1 MTMLEMALIAAGLSM
16 DIFAWTAC
24 RSTLF
29 SNIGKKKLLSFI
41 GAFGIWEVISISLGF
56 YVAKLLRM
64 TNLLDHSEGFLKL
77 IAVVIFFALAIRM
90 LLLAMGKELIDE
102 HRQDEVQFLHLMKD
116 TSVIAA
122 RTFLVGLAVS
132 LCNTGVVQQYAL
144 LLVLGILMA
153 IAGLYAGYTY
163 GFQIKNKAYFAGFL
177 CLLAADVEVMIRFL
191 LRLNAV

>member
-1 MTMLEMALIAAGLSM
+1 MTILEMALIAAGLSM

-29 SNIGKKKLLSFI
+29 SNVGRKKLFSFI
-41 GAFGIWEVISISLGF
+41 GAFGIWELISISLGF

-64 TNLLDHSEGFLKL
+64 TKLLDHSEGFIKL
-77 IAVVIFFALAIRM
+77 IAVVIFFALAVRM

-102 HRQDEVQFLHLMKD
+102 RRQDEVQFLPLMKD

-132 LCNTGVVQQYAL
+132 LCNTGVIQQYAL
-144 LLVLGILMA
+144 LLLLGVLMA
-153 IAGLYAGYTY
+153 VAGLYAGYTY
-163 GFQIKNKAYFAGFL
+163 GFQIKSKAYFAGFL
-177 CLLAADVEVMIRFL
+177 CLLITDVEFIVRFL
-191 LRLNAV
+191 VS

>member
-1 MTMLEMALIAAGLSM
+1 MTVLEMALIAAGLSM

-29 SNIGKKKLLSFI
+29 SNVGRKKLFSFI
-41 GAFGIWEVISISLGF
+41 GAFGIWELISISLGF

-64 TNLLDHSEGFLKL
+64 TKLLDHSEGFIKL
-77 IAVVIFFALAIRM
+77 IAVVIFFALAVRM

-102 HRQDEVQFLHLMKD
+102 RRQDEVQFLSLMKD

-132 LCNTGVVQQYAL
+132 LCNTGVIQQYAL
-144 LLVLGILMA
+144 LLLLGVLMA
-153 IAGLYAGYTY
+153 VAGLYAGYTY
-163 GFQIKNKAYFAGFL
+163 GFQIKSKAYFAGFL
-177 CLLAADVEVMIRFL
+177 CLLAADVEFIVRFL
-191 LRLNAV
+191 VA

>member
-1 MTMLEMALIAAGLSM
+1 MTILEMALIAAGLSM

-29 SNIGKKKLLSFI
+29 SNVGRKKLFSFI
-41 GAFGIWEVISISLGF
+41 GAFGIWELISISLGF

-64 TNLLDHSEGFLKL
+64 TKLLDHSEGFIKL
-77 IAVVIFFALAIRM
+77 IAVVIFFALAVRL

-102 HRQDEVQFLHLMKD
+102 RRQDEVQFLSLMKD

-132 LCNTGVVQQYAL
+132 LCNTGVIQQYAL
-144 LLVLGILMA
+144 LLLLGVLMA
-153 IAGLYAGYTY
+153 VAGLYAGYTY
-163 GFQIKNKAYFAGFL
+163 GFQIKSKAYFAGFL
-177 CLLAADVEVMIRFL
+177 CLLAADVEFIVRFL
-191 LRLNAV
+191 VA

>member
-1 MTMLEMALIAAGLSM
+1 MTILEMALIAAGLSM

-29 SNIGKKKLLSFI
+29 SNIGRKKLFSFI
-41 GAFGIWEVISISLGF
+41 GAFGIWELVSISLGF

-64 TNLLDHSEGFLKL
+64 TKLLDHSEGFLKL
-77 IAVVIFFALAIRM
+77 ITVVIFFALAVRM

-102 HRQDEVQFLHLMKD
+102 RRQDEVQFLPLMKD

-132 LCNTGVVQQYAL
+132 LCNTGVIQQYAL
-144 LLVLGILMA
+144 LLLLGVLMA
-153 IAGLYAGYTY
+153 VAGLYAGYTY
-163 GFQIKNKAYFAGFL
+163 GFQIKSKAYFAGFL
-177 CLLAADVEVMIRFL
+177 CLLTTDVEFIVRFL
-191 LRLNAV
+191 VS

>member
-1 MTMLEMALIAAGLSM
+1 MTILEMALIAAGLSM

-29 SNIGKKKLLSFI
+29 SNVGRKKLFSFI
-41 GAFGIWEVISISLGF
+41 GAFGIWELISISLGF

-64 TNLLDHSEGFLKL
+64 TKLLDHSEGFIKL
-77 IAVVIFFALAIRM
+77 IAVVIFFALAVRM

-102 HRQDEVQFLHLMKD
+102 RRQDEVQFLSLMKD

-132 LCNTGVVQQYAL
+132 LCNTGVIQQYAL
-144 LLVLGILMA
+144 LLLLGVLMA
-153 IAGLYAGYTY
+153 VAGLYAGYTY
-163 GFQIKNKAYFAGFL
+163 GFQIKSKAYFAGFL
-177 CLLAADVEVMIRFL
+177 CLLTADVEFIVRFL
-191 LRLNAV
+191 VA

>member
-1 MTMLEMALIAAGLSM
+1 MTILEMALIAAGLSM

-29 SNIGKKKLLSFI
+29 SNVGRKKLFSFI
-41 GAFGIWEVISISLGF
+41 GAFGIWELISISLGF

-64 TNLLDHSEGFLKL
+64 TKLLDHSEGFIKL
-77 IAVVIFFALAIRM
+77 IAVVIFFALAVRM

-102 HRQDEVQFLHLMKD
+102 RRQDEVQFLSLMKN

-132 LCNTGVVQQYAL
+132 LCNTGVIQQYAL
-144 LLVLGILMA
+144 LLLLGVLMA
-153 IAGLYAGYTY
+153 VAGLYAGYTY
-163 GFQIKNKAYFAGFL
+163 GFQIKSKAYFAGFL
-177 CLLAADVEVMIRFL
+177 CLLAADVEFIVRFL
-191 LRLNAV
+191 VA

>member
-1 MTMLEMALIAAGLSM
+1 MTILEMALIAAGLSM

-29 SNIGKKKLLSFI
+29 SNVGRKKLFSFI
-41 GAFGIWEVISISLGF
+41 GVFGIWELISISLGF

-64 TNLLDHSEGFLKL
+64 TKLLDHSEGFIKL
-77 IAVVIFFALAIRM
+77 IAVVIFFALAVRM

-102 HRQDEVQFLHLMKD
+102 RRQDEVQFLSLMKD

-132 LCNTGVVQQYAL
+132 LCNTGVIQQYAL
-144 LLVLGILMA
+144 LLLLGVLMA
-153 IAGLYAGYTY
+153 VAGLYAGYTY
-163 GFQIKNKAYFAGFL
+163 GFQIKSKAYFAGFL
-177 CLLAADVEVMIRFL
+177 CLLAADVEFIVRFL
-191 LRLNAV
+191 VA

>member
-1 MTMLEMALIAAGLSM
+1 MTILEMALIAAGLSM

-29 SNIGKKKLLSFI
+29 SNIGRKKLFSFI
-41 GAFGIWEVISISLGF
+41 GAFGIWELISISLGF

-64 TNLLDHSEGFLKL
+64 TKLLDHSEGFLKL
-77 IAVVIFFALAIRM
+77 IAVVIFFVLAVRM

-102 HRQDEVQFLHLMKD
+102 RRQDEVQFLPLMKD

-144 LLVLGILMA
+144 LLLLAVLMA
-153 IAGLYAGYTY
+153 VAGLYAGYTY
-163 GFQIKNKAYFAGFL
+163 GFQIKSKAYFAGFL
-177 CLLAADVEVMIRFL
+177 SLLITDVEFIVRFL
-191 LRLNAV
+191 VS

>member
-1 MTMLEMALIAAGLSM
+1 MTILEMALIAAGLSM

-29 SNIGKKKLLSFI
+29 SNVGRKKLFSFI
-41 GAFGIWEVISISLGF
+41 GAFGIWELISISLGF

-64 TNLLDHSEGFLKL
+64 TKLLDHSEGFIKL
-77 IAVVIFFALAIRM
+77 IAVVIFFALAVRM

-102 HRQDEVQFLHLMKD
+102 RRQDEVQFLSLMKD

-132 LCNTGVVQQYAL
+132 LCNIGVIQQYAL
-144 LLVLGILMA
+144 LLLLGVLMA
-153 IAGLYAGYTY
+153 VAGLYAGYTY
-163 GFQIKNKAYFAGFL
+163 GFQIKSKAYFAGFL
-177 CLLAADVEVMIRFL
+177 CLLAADVEFIVRFL
-191 LRLNAV
+191 VA

>member
-1 MTMLEMALIAAGLSM
+1 MTILEMALIAAGLSM

-29 SNIGKKKLLSFI
+29 SNVGRKKLFSFI
-41 GAFGIWEVISISLGF
+41 GAFGIWELISISLGF

-64 TNLLDHSEGFLKL
+64 TKLLDHSEGFIKL
-77 IAVVIFFALAIRM
+77 IAVVIFFALAVRM

-102 HRQDEVQFLHLMKD
+102 RRQDEVQFLSLMKD

-132 LCNTGVVQQYAL
+132 LCNTGVIQQYAL
-144 LLVLGILMA
+144 LLLLGVLMA
-153 IAGLYAGYTY
+153 VAGLYACYTY
-163 GFQIKNKAYFAGFL
+163 GFQIKSKAYFAGFL
-177 CLLAADVEVMIRFL
+177 CLLAADVEFIVRFL
-191 LRLNAV
+191 VA

>member
-1 MTMLEMALIAAGLSM
+1 MTILEMALIAAGLSM

-29 SNIGKKKLLSFI
+29 SNIGRKKLFSFI
-41 GAFGIWEVISISLGF
+41 GAFGIWELVSISLGF

-64 TNLLDHSEGFLKL
+64 TKLLDHSEGFLKL
-77 IAVVIFFALAIRM
+77 ITVVIFFALAVRM

-102 HRQDEVQFLHLMKD
+102 RRQDEVQFLPLMKD

-132 LCNTGVVQQYAL
+132 LCNTGVIQQYAL
-144 LLVLGILMA
+144 LLLLAVLMA
-153 IAGLYAGYTY
+153 VAGLYAGYTY
-163 GFQIKNKAYFAGFL
+163 GFQIKSKAYFAGFL
-177 CLLAADVEVMIRFL
+177 CLLITDVEFIVRFL
-191 LRLNAV
+191 VS

>member
-1 MTMLEMALIAAGLSM
+1 MTILEMALIAAGLSM

-29 SNIGKKKLLSFI
+29 SNIGRKKLFSFI
-41 GAFGIWEVISISLGF
+41 GAFGIWELVSISLGF

-64 TNLLDHSEGFLKL
+64 TKLLDHSEGFLKL
-77 IAVVIFFALAIRM
+77 ITVVIFFALAVRM

-102 HRQDEVQFLHLMKD
+102 RRQDEVKFLPLMKD

-132 LCNTGVVQQYAL
+132 LCNTGVIQQYAL
-144 LLVLGILMA
+144 LLLLGVLMA
-153 IAGLYAGYTY
+153 VAGLYAGYTY
-163 GFQIKNKAYFAGFL
+163 GFQIKTKAYFAGFL
-177 CLLAADVEVMIRFL
+177 CLLITDVEFIVRFL
-191 LRLNAV
+191 VS

>member
-1 MTMLEMALIAAGLSM
+1 MTILEMALIAAGLSM

-29 SNIGKKKLLSFI
+29 SNVGRKKLFSFI
-41 GAFGIWEVISISLGF
+41 GAFGIWELISISLGF

-64 TNLLDHSEGFLKL
+64 TKLLDHSEGFIKL
-77 IAVVIFFALAIRM
+77 IAVVIFFALAVRM

-102 HRQDEVQFLHLMKD
+102 RRQDEVQFLSLMKD

-132 LCNTGVVQQYAL
+132 LCNTGVIQQYAL
-144 LLVLGILMA
+144 LLLLGVLMA
-153 IAGLYAGYTY
+153 VAGLYAGYTY
-163 GFQIKNKAYFAGFL
+163 GFQIKSKAYFTGFL
-177 CLLAADVEVMIRFL
+177 CLLAADVEFIVRFL
-191 LRLNAV
+191 VA

>member
-1 MTMLEMALIAAGLSM
+1 MTILEMALIAAGLSM

-29 SNIGKKKLLSFI
+29 SNVGRKKLFSFI
-41 GAFGIWEVISISLGF
+41 GAFGIWELISISLGF

-64 TNLLDHSEGFLKL
+64 TKLLDHSEGFIKL
-77 IAVVIFFALAIRM
+77 IAVVIFFALAVRM

-102 HRQDEVQFLHLMKD
+102 RRQDEVQFLSLMKD

-132 LCNTGVVQQYAL
+132 LCNTGVIQQYAL
-144 LLVLGILMA
+144 LLLLGVLMA
-153 IAGLYAGYTY
+153 VAGLYAGYTY
-163 GFQIKNKAYFAGFL
+163 GFQIKSKAYFAGFL
-177 CLLAADVEVMIRFL
+177 CLLAADVEFIVRFL
-191 LRLNAV
+191 VS

>member
-1 MTMLEMALIAAGLSM
+1 MTILEMALIAAGLSM

-29 SNIGKKKLLSFI
+29 SHIGRKKLFSFI
-41 GAFGIWEVISISLGF
+41 GAFGIWELVSISLGF

-64 TNLLDHSEGFLKL
+64 TKLLDHSEGFLKL
-77 IAVVIFFALAIRM
+77 IAVVIFFALAVRM

-102 HRQDEVQFLHLMKD
+102 RRQDEVQFLPLMKD

-132 LCNTGVVQQYAL
+132 LCNTGVMQQYAL
-144 LLVLGILMA
+144 LLLLGVLMA
-153 IAGLYAGYTY
+153 VAGLYAGYTY
-163 GFQIKNKAYFAGFL
+163 GFQIKSKAYFAGFL
-177 CLLAADVEVMIRFL
+177 CLLITDVEFIVRFL
-191 LRLNAV
+191 VS

>member
-1 MTMLEMALIAAGLSM
+1 MTILEMALIAAGLSM

-29 SNIGKKKLLSFI
+29 SNIGRKKLFSFI
-41 GAFGIWEVISISLGF
+41 GAFGIWELVSISLGF

-64 TNLLDHSEGFLKL
+64 TKLLDHSEGFLKL
-77 IAVVIFFALAIRM
+77 ITVVIFFALAVRM

-102 HRQDEVQFLHLMKD
+102 RRQDEVQFLPLMKD
-116 TSVIAA
+116 SSVIAA

-144 LLVLGILMA
+144 LLLLGVLMA
-153 IAGLYAGYTY
+153 VAGLYAGYTY
-163 GFQIKNKAYFAGFL
+163 GFQIRSKAYFAGFM
-177 CLLAADVEVMIRFL
+177 CLLTTDVEFIVRFL
-191 LRLNAV
+191 VS

>member
-1 MTMLEMALIAAGLSM
+1 MMILEMALIAAGLSM

-29 SNIGKKKLLSFI
+29 SNVGRKKLFSFI
-41 GAFGIWEVISISLGF
+41 GAFGIWELISISLGF

-64 TNLLDHSEGFLKL
+64 TKLLDHSEGFIKL
-77 IAVVIFFALAIRM
+77 IAVVIFFALAVRM

-102 HRQDEVQFLHLMKD
+102 RRQDEVQFLSLMKD

-132 LCNTGVVQQYAL
+132 LCNTGVIQQYAL
-144 LLVLGILMA
+144 LLLLGVLMA
-153 IAGLYAGYTY
+153 VAGLYAGYTY
-163 GFQIKNKAYFAGFL
+163 GFQIKSKAYFAGFL
-177 CLLAADVEVMIRFL
+177 CLLAADVEFIVRFL
-191 LRLNAV
+191 VA

>member
-1 MTMLEMALIAAGLSM
+1 MTILEMALIAAGLSM

-29 SNIGKKKLLSFI
+29 SNIGRKKLFSFI
-41 GAFGIWEVISISLGF
+41 GAFGIWELISISLGF

-64 TNLLDHSEGFLKL
+64 TKLLDHSEGFLKL
-77 IAVVIFFALAIRM
+77 ITVVIFFALAVRM

-102 HRQDEVQFLHLMKD
+102 RRQDEVQFLPLMKD
-116 TSVIAA
+116 SSVIAA

-144 LLVLGILMA
+144 LLLLGVLMA
-153 IAGLYAGYTY
+153 VAGLYAGYTY
-163 GFQIKNKAYFAGFL
+163 GFQIKSKAYFAGFL
-177 CLLAADVEVMIRFL
+177 CLLTTDVEFIVRFL
-191 LRLNAV
+191 VS

>member
-1 MTMLEMALIAAGLSM
+1 MTILEMALIAAGLSM

-29 SNIGKKKLLSFI
+29 SNIGRKKLLSFI
-41 GAFGIWEVISISLGF
+41 GAFGIWELVSISLGF

-64 TNLLDHSEGFLKL
+64 TKLLDHSEGFLKL
-77 IAVVIFFALAIRM
+77 IAVVIFFALAVRM

-102 HRQDEVQFLHLMKD
+102 RRQDEVQFLPLMKD

-144 LLVLGILMA
+144 LLLLGVLMA
-153 IAGLYAGYTY
+153 VAGLYAGYTY
-163 GFQIKNKAYFAGFL
+163 GFQIRSKAYFVGFM
-177 CLLAADVEVMIRFL
+177 CLLVTDVEFIVRFL
-191 LRLNAV
+191 VS

>member
-1 MTMLEMALIAAGLSM
+1 MTILEMALIAAGLSM

-29 SNIGKKKLLSFI
+29 SNVGRKKLFSFI
-41 GAFGIWEVISISLGF
+41 GAFGIWELISISLGF

-64 TNLLDHSEGFLKL
+64 TKLLDHSEGFIKL
-77 IAVVIFFALAIRM
+77 IAVVIFFALAVRM

-102 HRQDEVQFLHLMKD
+102 RRQDEVQFLSLMKD

-132 LCNTGVVQQYAL
+132 LCNTGVIQQYAL
-144 LLVLGILMA
+144 LLLLGVLMA
-153 IAGLYAGYTY
+153 VAGLYAGYTY
-163 GFQIKNKAYFAGFL
+163 GFQIKSKAYFAGFL
-177 CLLAADVEVMIRFL
+177 CLLAAGVEFIVRFL
-191 LRLNAV
+191 VA

>member
-1 MTMLEMALIAAGLSM
+1 MTILEMALIAAGLSM

-29 SNIGKKKLLSFI
+29 SNIGRKKLFSFI
-41 GAFGIWEVISISLGF
+41 GAFGIWELISISLGF

-64 TNLLDHSEGFLKL
+64 TKLLDHSEGFLKL
-77 IAVVIFFALAIRM
+77 IAVVIFFALAARM
-90 LLLAMGKELIDE
+90 LLLSMGRELIDE
-102 HRQDEVQFLHLMKD
+102 RRQDEVQFFPLMKD

-144 LLVLGILMA
+144 LLLLGVLMA
-153 IAGLYAGYTY
+153 VAGLYAGYTY
-163 GFQIKNKAYFAGFL
+163 GFQIKSKAYFVGFL
-177 CLLAADVEVMIRFL
+177 CLLVTDVEFIVRFL
-191 LRLNAV
+191 VS

>member
-1 MTMLEMALIAAGLSM
+1 MTILEMALIAAGLSM

-29 SNIGKKKLLSFI
+29 SNVGRKKLFSFI
-41 GAFGIWEVISISLGF
+41 GAFGIWELISISLGF

-64 TNLLDHSEGFLKL
+64 TKQLDHSEGFIKL
-77 IAVVIFFALAIRM
+77 IAVVIFFALAVRM

-102 HRQDEVQFLHLMKD
+102 RRQDEVQFLSLMKD

-132 LCNTGVVQQYAL
+132 LCNTGVIQQYAL
-144 LLVLGILMA
+144 LLLLGVLMA
-153 IAGLYAGYTY
+153 VAGLYAGYTY
-163 GFQIKNKAYFAGFL
+163 GFQIKSKAYFAGFL
-177 CLLAADVEVMIRFL
+177 CLLAADVEFIVRFL
-191 LRLNAV
+191 VA

>member
-1 MTMLEMALIAAGLSM
+1 MTILEMTLIAAGLSM

-29 SNIGKKKLLSFI
+29 SNIGRKKLFSFI
-41 GAFGIWEVISISLGF
+41 GAFGIWELISISLGF

-64 TNLLDHSEGFLKL
+64 TKLLDHSEGFLKL
-77 IAVVIFFALAIRM
+77 IAVVIFFALAARM
-90 LLLAMGKELIDE
+90 LLLSMGRELIDE
-102 HRQDEVQFLHLMKD
+102 RRQDEVQFFPLMKD

-144 LLVLGILMA
+144 LLLLGVLMA
-153 IAGLYAGYTY
+153 VAGLYAGYTY
-163 GFQIKNKAYFAGFL
+163 GFQIKSKAYFVGFL
-177 CLLAADVEVMIRFL
+177 CLLVTDVEFIVRFL
-191 LRLNAV
+191 VS

>member
-29 SNIGKKKLLSFI
+29 SNIGRKKLFSFI
-41 GAFGIWEVISISLGF
+41 GAFGIWEVVSISLGF

-64 TNLLDHSEGFLKL
+64 TKLLDHSEGFIKL
-77 IAVVIFFALAIRM
+77 IAVVIFLALAVRM
-90 LLLAMGKELIDE
+90 LLLALGKELIDE
-102 HRQDEVQFLHLMKD
+102 RRQDEVQFLSLMKD

-132 LCNTGVVQQYAL
+132 LCNTGVIQQYAL
-144 LLVLGILMA
+144 LLLLGVLMA
-153 IAGLYAGYTY
+153 VAGLYAGYTY
-163 GFQIKNKAYFAGFL
+163 GFQIKSKAYFAGFL
-177 CLLAADVEVMIRFL
+177 CLLAADVEFIVRFL
-191 LRLNAV
+191 VA

>member
-1 MTMLEMALIAAGLSM
+1 MTILEMALIAAGLSM

-29 SNIGKKKLLSFI
+29 SNVGRKKLFSFI
-41 GAFGIWEVISISLGF
+41 GAFGIWELISISLGF

-64 TNLLDHSEGFLKL
+64 TKLLDHSEGFIKL
-77 IAVVIFFALAIRM
+77 IAVVIFFALAVRM

-102 HRQDEVQFLHLMKD
+102 RRQDEVQFLSLMKD

-132 LCNTGVVQQYAL
+132 LCNTGVIQQYAL
-144 LLVLGILMA
+144 LLLLGVLMA
-153 IAGLYAGYTY
+153 VAGLYAGYTY
-163 GFQIKNKAYFAGFL
+163 GFQIKSKAYFAGFL
-177 CLLAADVEVMIRFL
+177 CLLATDVEFIVRFL
-191 LRLNAV
+191 VA

>member
-1 MTMLEMALIAAGLSM
+1 MTILEMALIAAGLSM

-29 SNIGKKKLLSFI
+29 SNVGRKKLFSFI
-41 GAFGIWEVISISLGF
+41 GAFGIWELISISLGF

-64 TNLLDHSEGFLKL
+64 TKLLDHSEGFIKL
-77 IAVVIFFALAIRM
+77 IAVVIFFALAVRM

-102 HRQDEVQFLHLMKD
+102 RRQDEVQFLSLMKD

-132 LCNTGVVQQYAL
+132 LCNTGVIQQYAL
-144 LLVLGILMA
+144 LLLLGVLMA
-153 IAGLYAGYTY
+153 VAGLYAGYTY
-163 GFQIKNKAYFAGFL
+163 GFQIKSKAYFAGFL
-177 CLLAADVEVMIRFL
+177 CLLAADAEFIVRFL
-191 LRLNAV
+191 VA